1 MKFWD
6 ISRTL
11 ANQLAPWPGDTPF
24 QFDLTARIG
33 EGAVVNVGAIR
44 MSVHNGSHADAVFHF
59 DKNGPTIDESRLET
73 YFGRAVV
80 IDLTK
85 SLIDAERDIITIDH
99 LRPYSQDV
107 AETKRVLLK
116 TDVWLDSTTF
126 PSRIPVIAAEI
137 PDWFQANGVRL
148 LGLDLPS
155 VDLIDAKFLQN
166 HHALARCGVAIVE
179 SLDLSRIDAGT
190 YNFVALPLKIAGGDA
205 APVRAVLWRD

>member
-6 ISRTL
+6 ISRIL

-33 EGAVVNVGAIR
+33 ESAVVNVGAIR

-73 YFGRAVV
+73 YLGRAVV
-80 IDLTK
+80 IDLARNFVNGEQD
-85 SLIDAERDIITIDH
+85 LITIDH
-99 LRPYSQDV
+99 LLRHSQDV

-126 PSRIPVIAAEI
+126 PSRIPVIAPEV
-137 PDWFQANGVRL
+137 PDWFQANGVAL

-155 VDLIDAKFLQN
+155 VDRIDAKVLQN
-166 HHALARCGVAIVE
+166 HHALARCGVAIIE
-179 SLDLSRIDAGT
+179 SLDLSRVDAGT